1 MVYKRII
8 IDVALPDNYDET
20 KIDKAIQNL
29 IKNKD
34 GKVLSQY
41 VYQDIDK
48 DGNYIEGGRL

>member
-8 IDVALPDNYDET
+8 IDVALPNNYDET

-41 VYQDIDK
+41 VYQDIDEN
-48 DGNYIEGGRL
+48 GNYIEGGRL

>member
-8 IDVALPDNYDET
+8 IDVELPNNYDET

-34 GKVLSQY
+34 GKVLNQY

-48 DGNYIEGGRL
+48 DGEYIEGGRL

>member
-8 IDVALPDNYDET
+8 IDVGLPDNYDET